1 MTASAEKLILEAID
15 SGREYLPR
23 LYSGLDKVVGLLRA
37 GYEGE
42 AIQIFNEA
50 LDGIEWMASLTQ
62 ALLQIN
68 IDGKSELLSSDWY
81 KKAESLKNNLQELT
95 EAWANSDFVLIGDLI
110 EYEIL
115 PYIELLHQQEE
126 IFATR
131 NVSGDN

>member
-115 PYIELLHQQEE
+115 PYIKLLHQQGE